1 MSVTCSKPSMPPRS
15 MKAPYSVRF
24 FTTPVT
30 TEPST
35 RCSSVALLRTLIS
48 SSTAVLRETTTLP
61 RRRLSLMILTGMSCP
76 TRESRLWTGR
86 GSACDPAVEF
96 DDFDGDVLPNQGI
109 QVVDRT
115 RIGLRSGHKGFDA
128 DIHGEPA
135 FDAAEHP
142 AGKHQLFLVSL
153 FEILPN
159 PQARGPSVRKQNVSF
174 GLLAA
179 VIDHDVDR
187 VAALHE

>member
-35 RCSSVALLRTLIS
+35 RCSRVALLRTLIS

-76 TRESRLWTGR
+76 TSESRLWTGR
-86 GSACDPAVEF
+86 GSAWDP
-96 DDFDGDVLPNQGI
+96 GI
-109 QVVDRT
+109 
-115 RIGLRSGHKGFDA
+115 K
-128 DIHGEPA
+128 
-135 FDAAEHP
+135 
-142 AGKHQLFLVSL
+142 
-153 FEILPN
+153 
-159 PQARGPSVRKQNVSF
+159 
-174 GLLAA
+174 
-179 VIDHDVDR
+179 
-187 VAALHE
+187 AALHRNIAVGIAELLDGNEAFGLVSEVDDHVLGGDTEYCALQDFVGGGRREMAVIVEKVLVTIGSSILGLP